1 MEMNDFLMSLEE
13 KISRAKEGTDNI
25 DQRYVD
31 ELTRYYNQEDKRKVF
46 DFGAFQFV
54 PDINISGGRT
64 TSMGGEEG
72 NTRFVEDEGGGR
84 IGGNVILPSG
94 TSFGGGVSGNYYRG
108 KESSPYH
115 SAKYGPGG
123 SVEEYD
129 AYVSTPSGITATGRY
144 NPINDDYMIQL
155 LYGKRF

>member
-1 MEMNDFLMSLEE
+1 MEMNDFLMSLDE

-31 ELTRYYNQEDKRKVF
+31 ELTRYYDQEGKRKVF
-46 DFGAFQFV
+46 DFGAFQLI

-115 SAKYGPGG
+115 TAKYGPGG

-129 AYVSTPSGITATGRY
+129 AYMNLPSGFGANATY
-144 NPINDDYMIQL
+144 NPNTDDYSIMAR
-155 LYGKRF
+155 YAKEF

>member
-1 MEMNDFLMSLEE
+1 MEMNDFLMSLDE

-31 ELTRYYNQEDKRKVF
+31 ELTRYYDQEGKRKVF
-46 DFGAFQFV
+46 DFGAFQLI

-115 SAKYGPGG
+115 TAKYGPGG
-123 SVEEYD
+123 FVEEYD
-129 AYVSTPSGITATGRY
+129 AYVSTPSGITATGSY

>member
-1 MEMNDFLMSLEE
+1 MEMREFLMSLSD
-13 KISRAKEGTDNI
+13 KVNAAREGTDMI
-25 DQRYVD
+25 DERAMREMPEV
-31 ELTRYYNQEDKRKVF
+31 LPI
-46 DFGAFQFV
+46 DFGAFSFI
-54 PDINISGGRT
+54 PDISISGGRT

-72 NTRFVEDEGGGR
+72 NTRFVENEGGGR

-94 TSFGGGVSGNYYRG
+94 TSFGGGISGNYYRG

-144 NPINDDYMIQL
+144 NPTNDDYMIQL
-155 LYGKRF
+155 LYGKQF

>member
-1 MEMNDFLMSLEE
+1 MEMREFLMSLSDKVAAAREGRDMIDE
-13 KISRAKEGTDNI
+13 RAMREMPEVLPI
-25 DQRYVD
+25 
-31 ELTRYYNQEDKRKVF
+31 
-46 DFGAFQFV
+46 DFGAFSFI
-54 PDINISGGRT
+54 PDISISGGRT

-72 NTRFVEDEGGGR
+72 NTRFVENEGGGR

-115 SAKYGPGG
+115 TAKYGPGG

-144 NPINDDYMIQL
+144 NPTNDDYMIQL
-155 LYGKRF
+155 LYGKQF

>member
-1 MEMNDFLMSLEE
+1 MEMREFLMSLSDKVAAAREGRDMIDE
-13 KISRAKEGTDNI
+13 RAMREMPEVLPI
-25 DQRYVD
+25 
-31 ELTRYYNQEDKRKVF
+31 
-46 DFGAFQFV
+46 DFGAFSFI
-54 PDINISGGRT
+54 PDISISGGRT

-94 TSFGGGVSGNYYRG
+94 TSFGGGISGNYYRG

-144 NPINDDYMIQL
+144 NPTNDDYMIQL
-155 LYGKRF
+155 LYGKQF